1 MSEAKGKTSMGMEQN
16 LEGLLCYVLGWV
28 TGIIFF
34 IMEKDNKFIR
44 FHAMQS
50 IIVFGAIFVVDI
62 FLSIMNTFIGV
73 HWLFSLLLGL
83 IGLLTFILWIVLMM
97 KAYQGQMY
105 KLPVAGDIAD
115 KNSKP
120 SVDNKPD
127 TTAKP

>member
-34 IMEKDNKFIR
+34 IMEKDNKFVR

-62 FLSIMNTFIGV
+62 ILSILRVFVPFI
-73 HWLFSLLLGL
+73 WILTLLLG
-83 IGLLTFILWIVLMM
+83 IITFILWIVLMM

-105 KLPVAGDIAD
+105 KLPIAGDIAE

-120 SVDNKPD
+120 SADNKPD
-127 TTAKP
+127 TDAKP

>member
-1 MSEAKGKTSMGMEQN
+1 MSEPNVKTSMGMEQN

-62 FLSIMNTFIGV
+62 ILSILRVFVPFIWILTV
-73 HWLFSLLLGL
+73 LLG
-83 IGLLTFILWIVLMM
+83 IITFILWIVLMM
-97 KAYQGQMY
+97 KAYQGQMF
-105 KLPVAGDIAD
+105 KLPVAGDIAE

-120 SVDNKPD
+120 SADNKPD
-127 TTAKP
+127 TTPKP

>member
-28 TGIIFF
+28 TGLIFF
-34 IMEKDNKFIR
+34 IMEKDNKFVR

-62 FLSIMNTFIGV
+62 ILSILRVFVPFI
-73 HWLFSLLLGL
+73 WILTLLLG
-83 IGLLTFILWIVLMM
+83 IITFILWIVLMM
-97 KAYQGQMY
+97 KAYQGQMF
-105 KLPVAGDIAD
+105 KLPVAGDIAE

-120 SVDNKPD
+120 SADNKPD
-127 TTAKP
+127 TAAKP